1 MFAPVTFHAEAG
13 DLRTRACLQL
23 TERAYPATAWW
34 ESASGVAG
42 APERA
47 LGSVIAAIKQ
57 KDRGALL
64 KLTDPVQ
71 ARDTARFDK
80 QAGAFFEQFQSIR
93 LIAVPRAYEFDG
105 LVVFFGKF
113 QSTRQTAF
121 VPLVFAHEAEDTFGF
136 LPSRTNKAS
145 FRIVDDWFAPSGSAA
160 ADTPSYCTDA
170 DVTRATHRVSLVPST
185 QRPSAL
191 LLTGAPLDASGPLS
205 AVATQVKTTIDRMK
219 AALRADDIDAFVR
232 DMTPDGGNR
241 LKQWFATAAK
251 TERDPYKAAF
261 VDQQPFFVFDE
272 SPLLVVYV
280 RTGQRDVQAPFFPV
294 APAGRLCGDAP
305 PPPPPAGGVNQ
316 GGCLGA
322 PGRPPPPPRRDV
334 IKKKRHPPSPPPLG
348 ACLLLRVG
356 QGNPSPRPPPG
367 QARAGGRGPR
377 SGASCRCRR
386 ISRMARSSPCRSARC

>member
-1 MFAPVTFHAEAG
+1 VRIRLLITALTVLSALGPASDIVSAQDVRTVYAPVTFHAEAG

-23 TERAYPATAWW
+23 TEHVYPATAWW

-47 LGSVIAAIKQ
+47 LGSVVAAIKQ
-57 KDRGALL
+57 KDRSALL

-105 LVVFFGKF
+105 LVVFLGKF

-121 VPLVFAHEAEDTFGF
+121 VPLVFAREAEDTFGF

-145 FRIVDDWFAPSGSAA
+145 FRIVEDWFGPSGSAP
-160 ADTPSYCTDA
+160 ADTPPYCTDA

-191 LLTGAPLDASGPLS
+191 LLTGAPLDAPGSLS
-205 AVATQVKTTIDRMK
+205 AAATRVKTTIDRMK
-219 AALRADDIDAFVR
+219 AALRADDVDAFVR
-232 DMTPDGGNR
+232 DMTPEGGSR
-241 LKQWFATAAK
+241 LKRWFATAPQ
-251 TERDPYKAAF
+251 TERDQYKTAF
-261 VDQQPFFVFDE
+261 VGQQPFFVFDE

-280 RTGQRDVQAPFFPV
+280 RTAQRDVQVLYFTV
-294 APAGRLCGDAP
+294 APDARLLWTNASHLTTSDEVFKQGPLFAAANATP
-305 PPPPPAGGVNQ
+305 PFSSV
-316 GGCLGA
+316 
-322 PGRPPPPPRRDV
+322 V
-334 IKKKRHPPSPPPLG
+334 IKK
-348 ACLLLRVG
+348 
-356 QGNPSPRPPPG
+356 
-367 QARAGGRGPR
+367 
-377 SGASCRCRR
+377 
-386 ISRMARSSPCRSARC
+386 